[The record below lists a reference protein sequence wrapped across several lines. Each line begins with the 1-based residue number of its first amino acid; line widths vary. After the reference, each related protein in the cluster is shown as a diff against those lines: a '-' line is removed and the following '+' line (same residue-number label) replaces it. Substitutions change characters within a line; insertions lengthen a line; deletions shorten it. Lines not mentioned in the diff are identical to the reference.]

1 MAPGEL
7 MWICKVKD
15 GALLG
20 QELAWNGMSLS
31 HPGLMQYKF
40 LLLSL
45 PGRAHSQLER
55 DLNRNSVLDREAKV
69 A

>member
-1 MAPGEL
+1 
-7 MWICKVKD
+7 MWICKVND

-31 HPGLMQYKF
+31 HPGLLHHKSLQA
-40 LLLSL
+40 LSL
-45 PGRAHSQLER
+45 PGRAHSQLES

-69 A
+69 V